1 MTAGLGV
8 LRRAFAFGSS
18 VRAHPVA
25 AEPARVENVISTA
38 NPRDRVAEEQIRGL
52 VRSVFLPGWPRP
64 AHQVVFS
71 AADADSDGAALC
83 IRAGELLARENGVK
97 VCLVE
102 ANREQPSMQASFG
115 RTGSDRQDFSPVVG
129 AMRKSSRQLQDNL
142 WLVPL
147 GVFFGSPE
155 DATNLPWLRSRLG
168 ELRREFDYSIIHG
181 PPAPEPGG
189 SALIA
194 HLADGLILT
203 IDAGRTRR
211 VTARRVREQL
221 VARNVRLLGAV
232 LLERSFPIPERLYR
246 RI

>member
-18 VRAHPVA
+18 ASAHAAA
-25 AEPARVENVISTA
+25 AEAGRRERVISTA
-38 NPRDRVAEEQIRGL
+38 SPHDRVAEEQIRGL

-71 AADADSDGAALC
+71 AADAASDGAALC

-102 ANREQPSMQASFG
+102 ANLEQPSLEESFG
-115 RTGSDRQDFSPVVG
+115 RTGSGGQGPG
-129 AMRKSSRQLQDNL
+129 PAGEALRKSSRQLQDNL
-142 WLVPL
+142 WLVTL
-147 GVFFGSPE
+147 GVLFGAPE
-155 DATNLPWLRSRLG
+155 NSTNLSWLRSRLG

-181 PPAPEPGG
+181 PPAAEPGG
-189 SALIA
+189 SALLA

-211 VTARRVREQL
+211 VTAQRVREQL